1 MSGTSSTVKHAAIY
15 SAATML
21 GKLVGFIM
29 LPFYA
34 HKLGTAGYGVI
45 GMVDASLSLLTGF
58 MAYSFRG
65 TIVRLYHEQV
75 GENKRQ
81 VISTG
86 IWITVAFVATMVL
99 TAGVFSSPLS
109 GLLFGTQDLAVILLL
124 ALGSFFFDTV
134 GESAASTLIIER
146 RSVIF
151 SAVGLVR
158 LIVGL
163 SLNILLIVY
172 LDYGVYGYFISAII
186 CALLSA
192 AIFGYYAISHSGLS
206 YNKAIAK
213 KIVVFHAP
221 LIPGALVVFFSS
233 QSERIILRFF
243 ESIEKVGILEMAYK
257 FPSLISILVHTPF
270 MRSWDTERVRL
281 AEEGKDD
288 AASVIGAM
296 ASLSLILTITIS
308 LIIAVGIDD
317 ILKILTPSEFWD
329 ASSIAQIGCLT
340 AVLSSITY
348 HVNFGYYYAKDTK
361 NWALLTTYISLLKVA
376 MSVGLIYRWGLWGAA
391 YSGLIGQFLMVVFAA
406 RGGQRR
412 FALVY
417 NHRLNIVAI
426 LVGLSL
432 FTVSEFFKVEIF
444 SLSETIAAYLAPE
457 GGHLPMT
464 GERSNFDK
472 IMAKLPYVIDFFVR
486 ASLCLPMLG
495 ILFYQYPSARK
506 FVSSYAGRILTAV
519 KIKRLPG

>member
-1 MSGTSSTVKHAAIY
+1 MSHTSSTVKHAAIY

-34 HKLGTAGYGVI
+34 HKLGAAGYGII

-58 MAYSFRG
+58 LAYSLRG

-75 GENKRQ
+75 SENKRH

-86 IWITVAFVATMVL
+86 IWITVAFVAAMVL
-99 TAGVFSSPLS
+99 SAAVFASPLS
-109 GLLFGTQDLAVILLL
+109 SLLFGTQDLAIILLL

-134 GESAASTLIIER
+134 GESSASILIIER

-192 AIFGYYAISHSGLS
+192 AIFCYYAISHSGLT

-243 ESIEKVGILEMAYK
+243 ESIEKVGVLEMAYK

-288 AASVIGAM
+288 AASVIGSM

-308 LIIAVGIDD
+308 LVIAVCIND
-317 ILKILTPSEFWD
+317 ILKILTPPEFWG

-340 AVLSSITY
+340 AVLSSVTY

-361 NWALLTTYISLLKVA
+361 SWALLTVCISLVKVA
-376 MSVGLIYRWGLWGAA
+376 MSVGFIYRWGLWGAA
-391 YSGLIGQFLMVVFAA
+391 YSACIGQFLMVVFAA
-406 RGGQRR
+406 RGGQQR
-412 FALVY
+412 FRLVY

-444 SLSETIAAYLAPE
+444 SLSEMIAGYLAPE
-457 GGHLPMT
+457 SSHLPMA
-464 GERSNFDK
+464 GDRSIFDK

-495 ILFYQYPSARK
+495 ILFYQYPVAWK
-506 FVSSYAGRILTAV
+506 FITGHAGRILTAV
-519 KIKRLPG
+519 KIKRLPA

>member
-86 IWITVAFVATMVL
+86 IWVTVAFVATMVL

-308 LIIAVGIDD
+308 LVIAVGIDD
-317 ILKILTPSEFWD
+317 ILKILTPS
-329 ASSIAQIGCLT
+329 
-340 AVLSSITY
+340 
-348 HVNFGYYYAKDTK
+348 
-361 NWALLTTYISLLKVA
+361 
-376 MSVGLIYRWGLWGAA
+376 
-391 YSGLIGQFLMVVFAA
+391 
-406 RGGQRR
+406 
-412 FALVY
+412 
-417 NHRLNIVAI
+417 
-426 LVGLSL
+426 
-432 FTVSEFFKVEIF
+432 
-444 SLSETIAAYLAPE
+444 
-457 GGHLPMT
+457 
-464 GERSNFDK
+464 
-472 IMAKLPYVIDFFVR
+472 
-486 ASLCLPMLG
+486 
-495 ILFYQYPSARK
+495 
-506 FVSSYAGRILTAV
+506 
-519 KIKRLPG
+519 